1 MSDLRERPALRKR
14 GQPRQQYA
22 ATSLASQPASRASAG
37 ERRSQADTRLHQ
49 LPALGSREE
58 GRLIRRNQPL
68 GRIFTGKV
76 LAATLLLSA
85 LSVAGCKRGVAP
97 AGLDVWAVV
106 NGDQIH
112 RAEAEK
118 YYKSRLNPQAPTPS
132 QEEALSLTLN
142 VLDELINNEI
152 LIERAKKLG
161 LEATDGE
168 VEDKFME
175 FKNPYTEDEFQR
187 QLKDRGVTTNDLKDD
202 IRRQLSVQKLLNR
215 EVVAKISITDQDIS
229 DFYNQNRA
237 QFNVAETQY
246 RVAQILVTPRKDPQ
260 LHNRKNDDATTD
272 VEARRKA
279 AALVQQLANGADFVQ
294 LAMDYSEDPATASS
308 GGDLGYVPESSL
320 NQSDPA
326 LKSAV
331 VRLKVGE
338 VSPIIPLKD
347 GYHILKLMA
356 REAPGQRQLSDP
368 QVQQSIRD
376 TLRSRKEQL
385 LRAAYMAEARDGAK
399 VINYLAQQVI
409 ESNGKLPEIPKF
421 GSSALPPGPAS
432 SAPGS
437 TLTPVP
443 ASIPAPGNTPA
454 PSHP

>member
-1 MSDLRERPALRKR
+1 MLRKVFS
-14 GQPRQQYA
+14 A
-22 ATSLASQPASRASAG
+22 A
-37 ERRSQADTRLHQ
+37 
-49 LPALGSREE
+49 
-58 GRLIRRNQPL
+58 
-68 GRIFTGKV
+68 
-76 LAATLLLSA
+76 LLLSA
-85 LSVAGCKRGVAP
+85 LTAFGCKRGDVAP
-97 AGLDVWAVV
+97 TADVWAIV

-142 VLDELINNEI
+142 VLDELINNDI
-152 LIERAKKLG
+152 LIQRARKLG
-161 LEATDGE
+161 MEATDGE
-168 VEDKFME
+168 VEDKFTE
-175 FKNPYTEDEFQR
+175 FKTPYTEDEFQR

-202 IRRQLSVQKLLNR
+202 LRRQITVQKLLNR
-215 EVVAKISITDQDIS
+215 EVVGKISITDQDIT

-237 QFNVAETQY
+237 QFNVAEAQY
-246 RVAQILVTPRKDPQ
+246 RIAQILVTPHKDPQ

-272 VEARRKA
+272 VEARRKS
-279 AALVQQLANGADFVQ
+279 AALLQQLATGADFTQ

-326 LKSAV
+326 LKRTV
-331 VRLKVGE
+331 VSLKVGQ
-338 VSPIIPLKD
+338 VSPIISLKD

-356 REAPGQRQLSDP
+356 RESPGQRQISDP

-376 TLRSRKEQL
+376 TLRNRKEQL

-399 VINYLAQQVI
+399 VTNYLAQQVI

-421 GSSALPPGPAS
+421 GSASGVPSPA
-432 SAPGS
+432 
-437 TLTPVP
+437 T
-443 ASIPAPGNTPA
+443 TPA
-454 PSHP
+454 PANIPAVSQP